1 MTLRWRFLAFWGLSL
16 CFGCS
21 SLDEKGEAASTYNGP
36 LMEVENLSVMLSDS
50 GKVSI
55 SLTSAKQMKMQNEDE
70 VYPQTVYVTFFDDN
84 GVPYSTLRG
93 DSARYIKAENIYRVM
108 GNVFF
113 FNRTAQQSLASELL
127 IWNPMTRRIYTNR
140 KVTINT
146 PKEKIVGVGMDADQ
160 DFTQFQMKKV
170 TGIFEVDSLVTQP
183 PASTTVEQ

>member
-1 MTLRWRFLAFWGLSL
+1 MNPRYLAFWVVFGLV
-16 CFGCS
+16 GCNKEDT
-21 SLDEKGEAASTYNGP
+21 LKEAAPSTYNGP
-36 LMEVENLSVMLSDS
+36 VMEVEKLSVMLSDS

-55 SLTSAKQMKMQNEDE
+55 SLTAAKQLKMQNEDE
-70 VYPQTVYVTFFDDN
+70 VYPESVYVTFFDDK

-93 DSARYIKAENIYRVM
+93 DSARYIKAENLYRVM

-127 IWNPMTRRIYTNR
+127 LWNPMTRRIYTDQ

-146 PKEKIVGVGMDADQ
+146 PTEKIVGVGMNADQ

-170 TGIFEVDSLVTQP
+170 TGIFQVDSLVTQP
-183 PASTTVEQ
+183 ERAPAAQ